1 LKAKPDGKLVSPKS
15 QSPEH
20 GPFAEG
26 NSYEQQLAWDL
37 FTNYILASEVLD
49 VDHEYRGKV
58 AAMKARLLGPQIG
71 KWGQLQEWAEDLDD
85 PKDQHRHLSHL
96 IAVHPGRQIS
106 PLTTPPLAAAAKV
119 SMNAR
124 GDGATGWSKAWKIC
138 MWARL
143 HDGDRAYKLIGEFIK
158 GNVYPNLWGYHPPFQ
173 IDCNFGYAAGV
184 SEMLVQSHLGVLH
197 LLPALPKAWSSG
209 HITGMRVRGGYEVDL
224 DWKDGALTQAVVRG
238 TANQPGTVE
247 VRYKKGTCAVAL
259 AKGESRVLRS
269 GDFGV
274 EK

>member
-1 LKAKPDGKLVSPKS
+1 M
-15 QSPEH
+15 
-20 GPFAEG
+20 
-26 NSYEQQLAWDL
+26 
-37 FTNYILASEVLD
+37 
-49 VDHEYRGKV
+49 KV
-58 AAMKARLLGPQIG
+58 ADMKASLLGPQIG

-85 PKDQHRHLSHL
+85 PQDQHRHLSHL

-106 PLTTPPLAAAAKV
+106 PVTTPKLADAAKV

-138 MWARL
+138 IWARL

-184 SEMLVQSHLGVLH
+184 SEMLVQSHMGIVQ
-197 LLPALPKAWSSG
+197 LLPALPKAWPEG
-209 HITGMRVRGGYEVDL
+209 HVKGLRVRGGYELDL
-224 DWKDGALTQAVVRG
+224 EWKAGKLTRALIRNVSSATGECVVRYG
-238 TANQPGTVE
+238 DVTRKIVVP
-247 VRYKKGTCAVAL
+247 R
-259 AKGESRVLRS
+259 GEARE
-269 GDFGV
+269 FTEQ